1 MLILKESKDYI
12 LNNKLLEKTLLD
24 INEPVMRN
32 ILLADQFLNESFLIN
47 TNK

>member
-12 LNNKLLEKTLLD
+12 LDNKLLEKTLLD
-24 INEPVMRN
+24 INEPVMSN